1 MKEVLIIIEQLK
13 VQMLNEFKKI
23 SFDIVLTV
31 DPWDEDVSPSATI
44 RFYAVRYEYHI
55 IECYELED
63 YNQPILIYNIVNK

>member
-44 RFYAVRYEYHI
+44 IEY
-55 IECYELED
+55 YELED